1 MAGPLLECREIL
13 SLSRS
18 RVLDYILS
26 PSRIGG
32 VSKPL
37 SIRVELSNQAAAG
50 AGGGAGCFTLAV
62 FGSFHCLVLVQ
73 VLFLQVLSLQL
84 TVV

>member
-1 MAGPLLECREIL
+1 MQRNLVSISQSGVGLHPK
-13 SLSRS
+13 SLKDWGRVQTPVYQSGIVQSGRS
-18 RVLDYILS
+18 WS
-26 PSRIGG
+26 
-32 VSKPL
+32 
-37 SIRVELSNQAAAG
+37 
-50 AGGGAGCFTLAV
+50 GGGAGCFTLAV